1 MKLWSGIITEKL
13 AQTKTFYIE
22 VLDAQVLFESE
33 WFVLLQVADNQLGI
47 MLPNLENQAP
57 MFKSPLQGPGM
68 WLAVDV
74 EDVDEHY
81 YRLKAQGIEI
91 ELEIRDEPWGDR
103 HFAVMDPNGIGV
115 DFVKHVGVTQ

>member
-91 ELEIRDEPWGDR
+91 ALDIRDEPWGDR

-115 DFVKHVGVTQ
+115 DFVKHIGIAQ